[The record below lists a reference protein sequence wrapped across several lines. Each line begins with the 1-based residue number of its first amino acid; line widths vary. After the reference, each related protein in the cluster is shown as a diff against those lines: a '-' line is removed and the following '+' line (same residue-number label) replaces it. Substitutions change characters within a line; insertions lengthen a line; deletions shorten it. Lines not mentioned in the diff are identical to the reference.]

1 MASLSSDTQSIL
13 RTLSNNLADAV
24 ERAGSSTVAVHA
36 RQRQSASGVLWRPGV
51 IVATDHTVE
60 RDDDIT
66 VTLPDG
72 TSVPATL
79 AGRDPSTDIAI
90 LKVDGTHLPVAA
102 VGGSP
107 LGSTAALR
115 VGHLAL
121 AVGRFGEGGLGTS
134 LGVVSALGGPWNTWR
149 GGQVDQFVRADVTL
163 YPGFSG
169 GPLVNA
175 AGDIVGIN
183 TSGLSRHM
191 GLTIPA
197 ATVNRVVE
205 QLLSKGHIARGYLG
219 VGLQPVRLPD
229 TLKQAVGV
237 TGETGVIVI
246 SIEGGGP
253 AEQAGLFIGD
263 ILITLDGTPTTD
275 TDAVQSLLG
284 PERIGT
290 PLAARIARGGAP
302 VDVTITVGERPQRE
316 G

>member
-1 MASLSSDTQSIL
+1 MATSSSETPSVLLD
-13 RTLSNNLADAV
+13 LSNNLADAV
-24 ERAGSSTVAVHA
+24 ERAGASTVAVHA
-36 RQRQSASGVLWRPGV
+36 RQRHPASGVLWRPGV
-51 IVATDHTVE
+51 IVATDHTIE
-60 RDDDIT
+60 RDDIT

-72 TSVPATL
+72 KGIRATL

-90 LKVDGTHLPVAA
+90 LKVDGANLPAA
-102 VGGSP
+102 AIGDG
-107 LGSTAALR
+107 AALR
-115 VGHLAL
+115 VGHMAL

-149 GGQVDQFVRADVTL
+149 GGQVDQFIRADVTL

-175 AGDIVGIN
+175 AGEIVGIN
-183 TSGLSRHM
+183 TSGLSRNM

-197 ATVNRVVE
+197 ATVSRVVE

-229 TLKQAVGV
+229 TLKRAVGV
-237 TGETGVIVI
+237 TSETGVIVI

-253 AEQAGLFIGD
+253 AERAGLFIGD
-263 ILITLDGTPTTD
+263 ILITLDGKPVTD
-275 TDAVQSLLG
+275 TDAVQALLG
-284 PERIGT
+284 PERIGKT
-290 PLAARIARGGAP
+290 LAAKVARGGAP
-302 VDVTITVGERPQRE
+302 VDVTITVGERPQLE

>member
-1 MASLSSDTQSIL
+1 MAASSSETPSVLLD
-13 RTLSNNLADAV
+13 LSNNLADAV
-24 ERAGSSTVAVHA
+24 ERAGASTVAVHA
-36 RQRQSASGVLWRPGV
+36 RQRHPASGVLWRPGV
-51 IVATDHTVE
+51 VVATDHTIE

-72 TSVPATL
+72 KGVRAML

-90 LKVDGTHLPVAA
+90 LKVEGMNVPVAA
-102 VGGSP
+102 VGDG
-107 LGSTAALR
+107 AALR
-115 VGHLAL
+115 VGHMAL

-149 GGQVDQFVRADVTL
+149 GGQVDQFIRADVTL

-175 AGDIVGIN
+175 AGEVVGIN
-183 TSGLSRHM
+183 TSGLSRSM

-205 QLLSKGHIARGYLG
+205 QLLAKGHIARGYLG

-229 TLKQAVGV
+229 TLKRAVGV
-237 TGETGVIVI
+237 TSETGVIVI

-253 AEQAGLFIGD
+253 AERAGLFIGD
-263 ILITLDGTPTTD
+263 ILIALDGTPVAD
-275 TDAVQSLLG
+275 TDAVQALLG

-290 PLAARIARGGAP
+290 PLVAKVARGGAP

>member
-1 MASLSSDTQSIL
+1 MAALSSETRSVLLD
-13 RTLSNNLADAV
+13 LSNNLADAV
-24 ERAGSSTVAVHA
+24 ARAGASTVAVHA

-51 IVATDHTVE
+51 IVATDHTIE

-72 TSVPATL
+72 TGAPATL

-90 LKVDGTHLPVAA
+90 LKVERANLPVAA
-102 VGGSP
+102 VGD
-107 LGSTAALR
+107 AAVLK
-115 VGHLAL
+115 VGHMAL

-134 LGVVSALGGPWNTWR
+134 LGVVSALGGSWNTWR
-149 GGQVDQFVRADVTL
+149 GGQVDQFIRADVTL

-175 AGDIVGIN
+175 AGEIVGIN
-183 TSGLSRHM
+183 TSGLSRNM

-197 ATVNRVVE
+197 ATVNRVVDH
-205 QLLSKGHIARGYLG
+205 LLSTGHIARGYLG

-237 TGETGVIVI
+237 SSDTGVIVI

-253 AEQAGLFIGD
+253 AEKAGLFIGD
-263 ILITLDGTPTTD
+263 ILITLDGTPATD
-275 TDAVQSLLG
+275 TDAVQALLG

-290 PLAARIARGGAP
+290 PLAAKIARGGAP
-302 VDVTITVGERPQRE
+302 VDVTITVGARPQRE

>member
-1 MASLSSDTQSIL
+1 MAALSSETRSVLLD
-13 RTLSNNLADAV
+13 LSNNLADAV
-24 ERAGSSTVAVHA
+24 AHAGASTVAVHA

-51 IVATDHTVE
+51 IVATDHTIE

-72 TSVPATL
+72 ASVAATL

-90 LKVDGTHLPVAA
+90 LKVAGASLPVAV
-102 VGGSP
+102 VGDAG
-107 LGSTAALR
+107 ALR
-115 VGHLAL
+115 VGHMAL

-134 LGVVSALGGPWNTWR
+134 LGVISALGGSWNTWR
-149 GGQVDQFVRADVTL
+149 GGQVDQFIRADVTL

-175 AGDIVGIN
+175 AGEIVGIN
-183 TSGLSRHM
+183 TSGLSRNM

-197 ATVNRVVE
+197 ATVNRVVD
-205 QLLSKGHIARGYLG
+205 QLLSTGHIARGYLG

-237 TGETGVIVI
+237 SSDTGVIVI
-246 SIEGGGP
+246 SIESGGP
-253 AEQAGLFIGD
+253 AEKAGLFIGD
-263 ILITLDGTPTTD
+263 ILITLDGTSATD
-275 TDAVQSLLG
+275 TDAVQALLG

-290 PLAARIARGGAP
+290 PLAAKIARGGAP
-302 VDVTITVGERPQRE
+302 VDVTITVGARPQRE

>member
-1 MASLSSDTQSIL
+1 MAALSSDTQSIL
-13 RTLSNNLADAV
+13 LTLSNNLADAV

-36 RQRQSASGVLWRPGV
+36 RQRHPASGVLWRSGV
-51 IVATDHTVE
+51 IVATDHTIE

-72 TSVPATL
+72 TSIPATL

-90 LKVDGTHLPVAA
+90 LKVDGTQLPVAA
-102 VGGSP
+102 VGDG
-107 LGSTAALR
+107 AALR

-134 LGVVSALGGPWNTWR
+134 LGVVSALGGSWNTWR
-149 GGQVDQFVRADVTL
+149 GGQVDQFIRADVTL

-175 AGDIVGIN
+175 AGEIVGIN
-183 TSGLSRHM
+183 TSGLSRSM

-246 SIEGGGP
+246 SIESGGP

-263 ILITLDGTPTTD
+263 ILLTLDGTPTTD
-275 TDAVQSLLG
+275 TDAVQALLS
-284 PERIGT
+284 PEWIGT
-290 PLAARIARGGAP
+290 PLAAKIARGGAP